1 MAYKII
7 QSKIFLKRVIELNI
21 YLEKNWGLDVAKRF
35 HAKLVKTILILS
47 GNPGIGSLSKKK
59 KGVHKI
65 LVTKHNRLYY
75 KINDNSITLLTLFDT
90 RLNPKKN
97 SFE

>member
-21 YLEKNWGLDVAKRF
+21 YLEKKWGLQVAKRF
-35 HAKLVKTILILS
+35 QAKLVKTIFILS

-59 KGVHKI
+59 DVHKI

-75 KINDNSITLLTLFDT
+75 KISDNSIILLTLFDT

-97 SFE
+97 NFE